1 MTTPDKLTGVPTR
14 HRDEIRRR
22 WRRTVNWLGQVQW
35 FAVFALIAAVVAVVV
50 STVWRPTLEQAL
62 AVDALALTMAV
73 LSLRE
78 E

>member
-22 WRRTVNWLGQVQW
+22 WRRTVTFLTEVHW
-35 FAVFALIAAVVAVVV
+35 FAVVALIAALAAVVV
-50 STVWRPTLEQAL
+50 STVWRPNLEQTL
-62 AVDALALTMAV
+62 AVGALALTMAV